1 VRRRNRESGDVQ
13 DTGADIECAR
23 ATLGF
28 VPATSLREGLGAELE
43 WVTRRAAGSLRAVAG
58 L

>member
-1 VRRRNRESGDVQ
+1 MQ
-13 DTGADIECAR
+13 DIECAR

-28 VPATSLREGLGAELE
+28 APATSLREGLGAELE
-43 WVTRRAAGSLRAVAG
+43 WVTGRAAGSLRAVAG